1 MSCARC
7 VRRGIE
13 CKYTAEDDNRG
24 TAPKSLVHLLQSRIK
39 MLEEVLWLHS
49 IDVNASIAELRTRG
63 SLLTNGTPESTTPSL
78 ASQQVS
84 TETDGAL
91 CSHGQLN
98 FDDDGEA
105 RYFGSSS
112 GRVELLQSA
121 DGKSL
126 RTVVGRAALQNSLKT
141 DVVLNSHRRSTSY
154 TD

>member
-7 VRRGIE
+7 LRRGIE
-13 CKYTAEDDNRG
+13 CKYTASNDNRG

-39 MLEEVLWLHS
+39 VLEEVLWLHS
-49 IDVNASIAELRTRG
+49 IDVDTSIAELRTRG
-63 SLLTNGTPESTTPSL
+63 SLLTNGLSESTTPSA
-78 ASQQVS
+78 ASQQVGA
-84 TETDGAL
+84 ETDGAL

-121 DGKSL
+121 GGMSL
-126 RTVVGRAALQNSLKT
+126 GTFFRRIALQN
-141 DVVLNSHRRSTSY
+141 
-154 TD
+154 